1 MANLPVAECTPE
13 QEQRL
18 RQIAAD
24 AYSNWKSQATEEIRQ
39 QGYAEVEKFK
49 NDPDYATTRLAA
61 FEAMFAEADA
71 DGNGRL
77 NRQEFFNLMA
87 KVEDEARAKG

>member
-1 MANLPVAECTPE
+1 
-13 QEQRL
+13 
-18 RQIAAD
+18 
-24 AYSNWKSQATEEIRQ
+24 
-39 QGYAEVEKFK
+39 
-49 NDPDYATTRLAA
+49 
-61 FEAMFAEADA
+61 MFAEADA